1 MTPGLSPIL
10 QVGQFPAAMQAEIDA
25 RLSTLRAPDPS
36 VVGLI
41 TRSNTRIETALL
53 HELPA
58 LRVIATCGVGF
69 DNIPLDLC
77 RERGIAVANT
87 PGVLNDAVCELAMG
101 LLLGLLRRL
110 PTADRYV
117 RDGQWEHGAF
127 PLTRSLAGKRVGIV
141 GMGRIGQ
148 DLAAR
153 LGPFK
158 VSIAYT
164 GPRKKDLPFAF
175 VPTLADLA
183 RASDVLILTCPGGA
197 DTDHMVDRAILQA
210 LGPNGVLVNMSRGS
224 VVQEDDL
231 MYALE
236 HHEIAGAALD
246 VFANEPHVPQRLRA
260 LPNVVFTPH
269 VGSATEET
277 RVAMTRL
284 AVDNLIS
291 FFKHNTLLSPV
302 P

>member
-1 MTPGLSPIL
+1 MTPGLPPIL

-110 PTADRYV
+110 PAADRYV

-175 VPTLADLA
+175 VPTLSDLA